1 MPVKKNRTQFGKKII
16 LLLVALNVFYIT
28 YFLIYVLHFF

>member
-1 MPVKKNRTQFGKKII
+1 MPVKKNRTQFSKKII
-16 LLLVALNVFYIT
+16 VLLMALNVFYII

>member
-1 MPVKKNRTQFGKKII
+1 MPVKKSRAQFGKKTIVP
-16 LLLVALNVFYIT
+16 LMALNVFYII